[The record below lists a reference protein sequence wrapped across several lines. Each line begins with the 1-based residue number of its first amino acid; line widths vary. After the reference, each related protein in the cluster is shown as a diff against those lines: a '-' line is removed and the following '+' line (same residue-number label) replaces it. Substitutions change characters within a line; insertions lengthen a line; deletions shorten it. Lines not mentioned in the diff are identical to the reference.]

1 MHLLTMIGSHAKIK
15 PVNKIRLER
24 VIKLGFFFVSF
35 LCLFAC
41 LFVCLFVFAS
51 FFACFS
57 FGNVAWMNLV
67 TTESQYDSKFVNMSH
82 QRVLLPI
89 T

>member
-1 MHLLTMIGSHAKIK
+1 MFKKIAYTMHLLTMIGSHAKIK

-41 LFVCLFVFAS
+41 LFVCLFVCVFVCFVECVRFNTVITILRGGAS
-51 FFACFS
+51 DDH
-57 FGNVAWMNLV
+57 N
-67 TTESQYDSKFVNMSH
+67 
-82 QRVLLPI
+82 
-89 T
+89 